1 MKVLKRV
8 KIFLLLDTK
17 IKLLFVEAFILLGW
31 ARMLKNKSFS
41 KVAPSLG
48 EQMKETSY
56 SVDDSNRKLL
66 MQVSQTVNIMSR
78 YTIWESQC
86 LVKAIAAMK
95 MLERRQIESTIY
107 FGTAKDENG
116 KMIAHAWLRSGTF
129 YLTGAE
135 VMERFVT
142 VSKFAKKI
150 RK

>member
-17 IKLLFVEAFILLGW
+17 TKLMFVEAFILLGW

-48 EQMKETSY
+48 EQMKETPY

-116 KMIAHAWLRSGTF
+116 KMIAHAWLRSGSF

-142 VSKFAKKI
+142 
-150 RK
+150 